1 MGREERMLDTL
12 KRRQPDL
19 IPFLDDVYSSQ
30 NLSAIIRSSDSV
42 GALTLYYSTKDN
54 NSKKIHKTIT
64 QGSHKWLIQKRV
76 NYQDRVDFL
85 KERQKKGYQV
95 VATHLDNSTIS
106 FREVD
111 YKKPTI
117 IVVGNEVEG
126 VSKEV
131 IEVADIKIKIPMMG
145 MAQSLNVSVAT
156 AIILYEAERQRELAK
171 MYETP
176 RLSKEEIEEIM
187 EIWRFRDKISNRSR
201 GKIKLP
207 QKIWLNW

>member
-64 QGSHKWLIQKRV
+64 QGSHKWLIQKRI

-95 VATHLDNSTIS
+95 VATYLDNSTIS

-201 GKIKLP
+201 AR
-207 QKIWLNW
+207 